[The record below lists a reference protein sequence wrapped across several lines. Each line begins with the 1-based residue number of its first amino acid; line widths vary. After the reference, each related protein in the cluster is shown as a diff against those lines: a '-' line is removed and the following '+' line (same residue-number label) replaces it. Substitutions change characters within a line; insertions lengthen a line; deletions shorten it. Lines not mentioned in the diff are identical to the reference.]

1 MPVCIRSHQ
10 VSQGSFQRES
20 FADLPCWILC
30 AKLFLHDFEYQ
41 QHYEADEEVRLDTLR
56 ERRRRHR
63 HALQQ
68 RQETDKSTATRSR
81 LQLTP
86 DNVGG
91 QAIVRH
97 APRERR
103 RWQPPFRQRQGTGKS
118 TATRSR
124 LQLTPDNV
132 GGQAIVRHAPRER
145 RRWQP
150 PFRQRQGTG
159 KSTATR
165 SRLQLTPDNVG
176 GQAIVWHAPRERRR
190 WHWHAPTHLH
200 FRLRFGKEN
209 RASSFLSTH
218 LALSFQK
225 IGCGSETQN
234 QINLFCAS
242 LILHYL
248 CSYFHF

>member
-1 MPVCIRSHQ
+1 M
-10 VSQGSFQRES
+10 
-20 FADLPCWILC
+20 
-30 AKLFLHDFEYQ
+30 
-41 QHYEADEEVRLDTLR
+41 
-56 ERRRRHR
+56 
-63 HALQQ
+63 
-68 RQETDKSTATRSR
+68 
-81 LQLTP
+81 
-86 DNVGG
+86 
-91 QAIVRH
+91 RH

-176 GQAIVWHAPRERRR
+176 GQAIVRHAPRERRR
-190 WHWHAPTHLH
+190 WHRHAPDSFTLSAAIRKRKSSKLFSFHSSCTI
-200 FRLRFGKEN
+200 FSENRLRFGNTKSN
-209 RASSFLSTH
+209 KFVLRFTH
-218 LALSFQK
+218 LALS
-225 IGCGSETQN
+225 
-234 QINLFCAS
+234 L
-242 LILHYL
+242 
-248 CSYFHF
+248 

>member
-1 MPVCIRSHQ
+1 M
-10 VSQGSFQRES
+10 
-20 FADLPCWILC
+20 PCWILC

-41 QHYEADEEVRLDTLR
+41 QRYEADEEVRLDALR
-56 ERRRRHR
+56 ERRRWHW

-176 GQAIVWHAPRERRR
+176 GQAIVRHAPRERRR
-190 WHWHAPTHLH
+190 WHRHAPTHLH
-200 FRLRFGKEN
+200 FRLRFGNTKSN
-209 RASSFLSTH
+209 KFVLRFTH

>member
-1 MPVCIRSHQ
+1 M
-10 VSQGSFQRES
+10 
-20 FADLPCWILC
+20 PCWILC

-41 QHYEADEEVRLDTLR
+41 QRYEADEEVRLDALR

-103 RWQPPFRQRQGTGKS
+103 RWQPPLRQRQGTGKS

-145 RRWQP
+145 RRWH
-150 PFRQRQGTG
+150 R
-159 KSTATR
+159 
-165 SRLQLTPDNVG
+165 
-176 GQAIVWHAPRERRR
+176 
-190 WHWHAPTHLH
+190 HAPTHLH

-218 LALSFQK
+218 LALSFHK

>member
-41 QHYEADEEVRLDTLR
+41 QRYEADEEVRLDALR

-103 RWQPPFRQRQGTGKS
+103 RWH
-118 TATRSR
+118 
-124 LQLTPDNV
+124 
-132 GGQAIVRHAPRER
+132 RHAP
-145 RRWQP
+145 
-150 PFRQRQGTG
+150 
-159 KSTATR
+159 
-165 SRLQLTPDNVG
+165 D
-176 GQAIVWHAPRERRR
+176 
-190 WHWHAPTHLH
+190 
-200 FRLRFGKEN
+200 
-209 RASSFLSTH
+209 SFTL
-218 LALSFQK
+218 
-225 IGCGSETQN
+225 
-234 QINLFCAS
+234 
-242 LILHYL
+242 
-248 CSYFHF
+248 

>member
-41 QHYEADEEVRLDTLR
+41 QRYEADEEVRLDALR

-97 APRERR
+97 APR
-103 RWQPPFRQRQGTGKS
+103 
-118 TATRSR
+118 
-124 LQLTPDNV
+124 V
-132 GGQAIVRHAPRER
+132 
-145 RRWQP
+145 
-150 PFRQRQGTG
+150 
-159 KSTATR
+159 
-165 SRLQLTPDNVG
+165 
-176 GQAIVWHAPRERRR
+176 RRR
-190 WHWHAPTHLH
+190 WHRHAPPTTP
-200 FRLRFGKEN
+200 RN
-209 RASSFLSTH
+209 RQIDRNAVS
-218 LALSFQK
+218 LAVNPRQRRGTGDSAA
-225 IGCGSETQN
+225 CAA
-234 QINLFCAS
+234 CAS
-242 LILHYL
+242 PLAATLPTTPRNRQIDRNAVSLAVNPRQRRGDRR
-248 CSYFHF
+248 

>member
-1 MPVCIRSHQ
+1 VHFGLFL
-10 VSQGSFQRES
+10 QGFCQWRVVECRYISEAIKFHKVHFRES

-41 QHYEADEEVRLDTLR
+41 QRYEADEEVRLDALR
-56 ERRRRHR
+56 ERRRWQPPFR
-63 HALQQ
+63 Q

-132 GGQAIVRHAPRER
+132 GG
-145 RRWQP
+145 
-150 PFRQRQGTG
+150 T
-159 KSTATR
+159 SDSAT
-165 SRLQLTPDNVG
+165 
-176 GQAIVWHAPRERRR
+176 
-190 WHWHAPTHLH
+190 
-200 FRLRFGKEN
+200 
-209 RASSFLSTH
+209 
-218 LALSFQK
+218 
-225 IGCGSETQN
+225 
-234 QINLFCAS
+234 CAA
-242 LILHYL
+242 
-248 CSYFHF
+248 

>member
-1 MPVCIRSHQ
+1 M
-10 VSQGSFQRES
+10 
-20 FADLPCWILC
+20 PCWILC

-41 QHYEADEEVRLDTLR
+41 QRYEADEEVRLDTPR
-56 ERRRRHR
+56 ERRRWQPPFR
-63 HALQQ
+63 Q

-103 RWQPPFRQRQGTGKS
+103 RWQPPLQQRQGTGKS

-145 RRWQP
+145 RRWH
-150 PFRQRQGTG
+150 R
-159 KSTATR
+159 
-165 SRLQLTPDNVG
+165 
-176 GQAIVWHAPRERRR
+176 
-190 WHWHAPTHLH
+190 HAPTHLH

>member
-1 MPVCIRSHQ
+1 MPVCIQSHQ

-20 FADLPCWILC
+20 FADLPCRILC

-41 QHYEADEEVRLDTLR
+41 QRYEADEEVRLDALR
-56 ERRRRHR
+56 ERRRWHR

-91 QAIVRH
+91 QAIVR
-97 APRERR
+97 
-103 RWQPPFRQRQGTGKS
+103 
-118 TATRSR
+118 
-124 LQLTPDNV
+124 
-132 GGQAIVRHAPRER
+132 
-145 RRWQP
+145 
-150 PFRQRQGTG
+150 
-159 KSTATR
+159 
-165 SRLQLTPDNVG
+165 
-176 GQAIVWHAPRERRR
+176 HAPRERRR

-248 CSYFHF
+248 CSSFHF

>member
-41 QHYEADEEVRLDTLR
+41 QRYEADEEVRLDALR

-97 APRERR
+97 APRVRR
-103 RWQPPFRQRQGTGKS
+103 RWQPPFRQRQETDKS

-132 GGQAIVRHAPRER
+132 GGQAIVRHAPR
-145 RRWQP
+145 
-150 PFRQRQGTG
+150 
-159 KSTATR
+159 K
-165 SRLQLTPDNVG
+165 
-176 GQAIVWHAPRERRR
+176 RRR

-218 LALSFQK
+218 LALSFHK
-225 IGCGSETQN
+225 IGCDSETQN

>member
-1 MPVCIRSHQ
+1 M
-10 VSQGSFQRES
+10 
-20 FADLPCWILC
+20 PCWILC

-41 QHYEADEEVRLDTLR
+41 QRYEADEEVRLDALR
-56 ERRRRHR
+56 ERRRWHR

-176 GQAIVWHAPRERRR
+176 GQAIVRHAPRERRR
-190 WHWHAPTHLH
+190 WHRHAPTHLH

-225 IGCGSETQN
+225 ICCGSETQN

>member
-41 QHYEADEEVRLDTLR
+41 QRYEADEEVRLDTLR
-56 ERRRRHR
+56 ERRRWHR

-103 RWQPPFRQRQGTGKS
+103 RWQPPFRQRQETDKS

-132 GGQAIVRHAPRER
+132 GGLAIVRH
-145 RRWQP
+145 
-150 PFRQRQGTG
+150 T
-159 KSTATR
+159 
-165 SRLQLTPDNVG
+165 
-176 GQAIVWHAPRERRR
+176 PRERRR
-190 WHWHAPTHLH
+190 WHRHAPTHLH

-225 IGCGSETQN
+225 IGCDSETQN

>member
-41 QHYEADEEVRLDTLR
+41 QRYEADEEVRLDALR

-86 DNVGG
+86 NNVGG

-103 RWQPPFRQRQGTGKS
+103 RWQPPFRQRQGTGK
-118 TATRSR
+118 
-124 LQLTPDNV
+124 L
-132 GGQAIVRHAPRER
+132 
-145 RRWQP
+145 
-150 PFRQRQGTG
+150 
-159 KSTATR
+159 TATR

-190 WHWHAPTHLH
+190 WHRHAPTHLH

>member
-1 MPVCIRSHQ
+1 MPCR
-10 VSQGSFQRES
+10 
-20 FADLPCWILC
+20 ILC

-41 QHYEADEEVRLDTLR
+41 QRYEADEEVRLDALR

-103 RWQPPFRQRQGTGKS
+103 RWQPPFQQRQETDKS

-132 GGQAIVRHAPRER
+132 GGQAIVR
-145 RRWQP
+145 
-150 PFRQRQGTG
+150 
-159 KSTATR
+159 
-165 SRLQLTPDNVG
+165 
-176 GQAIVWHAPRERRR
+176 HAPRERRR

>member
-1 MPVCIRSHQ
+1 M
-10 VSQGSFQRES
+10 
-20 FADLPCWILC
+20 PCWILC

-41 QHYEADEEVRLDTLR
+41 QRYEADEEVRLDALR

-68 RQETDKSTATRSR
+68 HQETDKSTATRSR

-145 RRWQP
+145 RRW
-150 PFRQRQGTG
+150 
-159 KSTATR
+159 
-165 SRLQLTPDNVG
+165 
-176 GQAIVWHAPRERRR
+176 
-190 WHWHAPTHLH
+190 HWHAPTHLH

-225 IGCGSETQN
+225 IGGDSETQN

>member
-1 MPVCIRSHQ
+1 M
-10 VSQGSFQRES
+10 
-20 FADLPCWILC
+20 PCWILC

-41 QHYEADEEVRLDTLR
+41 QRYEADEEVRLDALR
-56 ERRRRHR
+56 ERRRWHR

-97 APRERR
+97 APRVRR
-103 RWQPPFRQRQGTGKS
+103 RWQPPFQQRQETDKS

-132 GGQAIVRHAPRER
+132 RGQAIVRHAPRER

-190 WHWHAPTHLH
+190 WHRHAPTHLH
-200 FRLRFGKEN
+200 FRRRFGKEN

>member
-1 MPVCIRSHQ
+1 MYFGLFLQGFCQWRVVECLY
-10 VSQGSFQRES
+10 VSEAIKFHKVHFRES

-41 QHYEADEEVRLDTLR
+41 QRYEADEEVRLDTLR

-103 RWQPPFRQRQGTGKS
+103 RWQPPFRQRQGTGKL

-124 LQLTPDNV
+124 LQ
-132 GGQAIVRHAPRER
+132 
-145 RRWQP
+145 
-150 PFRQRQGTG
+150 
-159 KSTATR
+159 S
-165 SRLQLTPDNVG
+165 TPDNVG

-190 WHWHAPTHLH
+190 WHRHAPTHLH

-218 LALSFQK
+218 LALS
-225 IGCGSETQN
+225 
-234 QINLFCAS
+234 L
-242 LILHYL
+242 
-248 CSYFHF
+248 

>member
-41 QHYEADEEVRLDTLR
+41 QRYEADEEVRLDALR

-132 GGQAIVRHAPRER
+132 GGTSDSAACAACASPLAATLPTTPRNR
-145 RRWQP
+145 QIDRNAVSLAVNP
-150 PFRQRQGTG
+150 RQRRG
-159 KSTATR
+159 
-165 SRLQLTPDNVG
+165 D
-176 GQAIVWHAPRERRR
+176 RR
-190 WHWHAPTHLH
+190 
-200 FRLRFGKEN
+200 
-209 RASSFLSTH
+209 
-218 LALSFQK
+218 
-225 IGCGSETQN
+225 
-234 QINLFCAS
+234 
-242 LILHYL
+242 
-248 CSYFHF
+248 

>member
-41 QHYEADEEVRLDTLR
+41 QRYEADEEVRLDALR

-86 DNVGG
+86 DNVGE

-103 RWQPPFRQRQGTGKS
+103 R
-118 TATRSR
+118 
-124 LQLTPDNV
+124 
-132 GGQAIVRHAPRER
+132 
-145 RRWQP
+145 
-150 PFRQRQGTG
+150 
-159 KSTATR
+159 
-165 SRLQLTPDNVG
+165 
-176 GQAIVWHAPRERRR
+176 
-190 WHWHAPTHLH
+190 
-200 FRLRFGKEN
+200 
-209 RASSFLSTH
+209 
-218 LALSFQK
+218 
-225 IGCGSETQN
+225 
-234 QINLFCAS
+234 
-242 LILHYL
+242 
-248 CSYFHF
+248 

>member
-41 QHYEADEEVRLDTLR
+41 QRYEADEEVRLDALR
-56 ERRRRHR
+56 ERRRWHR

-103 RWQPPFRQRQGTGKS
+103 RWQPPFQQRQETDKS

-132 GGQAIVRHAPRER
+132 GGQAIVRHAPR
-145 RRWQP
+145 
-150 PFRQRQGTG
+150 
-159 KSTATR
+159 
-165 SRLQLTPDNVG
+165 V
-176 GQAIVWHAPRERRR
+176 RRR

>member
-1 MPVCIRSHQ
+1 MPACIRSHQ

-41 QHYEADEEVRLDTLR
+41 QRYEADEEVRLDALR
-56 ERRRRHR
+56 ERRRWHR

-103 RWQPPFRQRQGTGKS
+103 RWQPPFRQRQETDKS

-145 RRWQP
+145 RRWH
-150 PFRQRQGTG
+150 R
-159 KSTATR
+159 
-165 SRLQLTPDNVG
+165 
-176 GQAIVWHAPRERRR
+176 
-190 WHWHAPTHLH
+190 HAPTHLH

>member
-41 QHYEADEEVRLDTLR
+41 QRYEADEEVRLDALR

-68 RQETDKSTATRSR
+68 RQETDKSTATWSR

-103 RWQPPFRQRQGTGKS
+103 RWHWLAPPTTPRNRQIDRNAVSLAVNPRQRRGTS
-118 TATRSR
+118 DSVA
-124 LQLTPDNV
+124 
-132 GGQAIVRHAPRER
+132 
-145 RRWQP
+145 
-150 PFRQRQGTG
+150 
-159 KSTATR
+159 
-165 SRLQLTPDNVG
+165 
-176 GQAIVWHAPRERRR
+176 
-190 WHWHAPTHLH
+190 
-200 FRLRFGKEN
+200 
-209 RASSFLSTH
+209 
-218 LALSFQK
+218 
-225 IGCGSETQN
+225 
-234 QINLFCAS
+234 CAA
-242 LILHYL
+242 
-248 CSYFHF
+248 

>member
-68 RQETDKSTATRSR
+68 RQETD
-81 LQLTP
+81 
-86 DNVGG
+86 
-91 QAIVRH
+91 
-97 APRERR
+97 
-103 RWQPPFRQRQGTGKS
+103 KS

>member
-41 QHYEADEEVRLDTLR
+41 QRYEADEEVRLDALRERRRWQPPFRQRQGTGKSTATRSRLQLTPDNVGGHAIVRHAPR

-103 RWQPPFRQRQGTGKS
+103 RWQPPFRQRQGTGK
-118 TATRSR
+118 
-124 LQLTPDNV
+124 L
-132 GGQAIVRHAPRER
+132 
-145 RRWQP
+145 
-150 PFRQRQGTG
+150 
-159 KSTATR
+159 TATR

-190 WHWHAPTHLH
+190 WHRHAPTHLH

-218 LALSFQK
+218 LALS
-225 IGCGSETQN
+225 
-234 QINLFCAS
+234 L
-242 LILHYL
+242 
-248 CSYFHF
+248 

>member
-1 MPVCIRSHQ
+1 M
-10 VSQGSFQRES
+10 
-20 FADLPCWILC
+20 PCWILC

-41 QHYEADEEVRLDTLR
+41 QRYEADEEVRLDALR
-56 ERRRRHR
+56 ERRRWHR

-103 RWQPPFRQRQGTGKS
+103 RWQPPFRQRQETDKS

-145 RRWQP
+145 RRLH
-150 PFRQRQGTG
+150 R
-159 KSTATR
+159 
-165 SRLQLTPDNVG
+165 
-176 GQAIVWHAPRERRR
+176 
-190 WHWHAPTHLH
+190 HAPTHLH

>member
-41 QHYEADEEVRLDTLR
+41 QRYEADEEVRLDALR
-56 ERRRRHR
+56 ERRRWHR
-63 HALQQ
+63 HALRQ

-103 RWQPPFRQRQGTGKS
+103 RRHRHALQQRQETDKS

-132 GGQAIVRHAPRER
+132 GG
-145 RRWQP
+145 
-150 PFRQRQGTG
+150 TG
-159 KSTATR
+159 DSA
-165 SRLQLTPDNVG
+165 
-176 GQAIVWHAPRERRR
+176 A
-190 WHWHAPTHLH
+190 
-200 FRLRFGKEN
+200 
-209 RASSFLSTH
+209 
-218 LALSFQK
+218 
-225 IGCGSETQN
+225 
-234 QINLFCAS
+234 CAA
-242 LILHYL
+242 
-248 CSYFHF
+248 

>member
-1 MPVCIRSHQ
+1 MRRVSVAAGIGMPLQQRQGTGKSTATRSRLQ
-10 VSQGSFQRES
+10 PPLRQRQGTGKSTATRSRLQLTPDNVGGP
-20 FADLPCWILC
+20 AI
-30 AKLFLHDFEYQ
+30 
-41 QHYEADEEVRLDTLR
+41 VRHAPR
-56 ERRRRHR
+56 ERRRLQPP
-63 HALQQ
+63 LQQ
-68 RQETDKSTATRSR
+68 RQGTDKSTATRSR

-91 QAIVRH
+91 QAIVR
-97 APRERR
+97 
-103 RWQPPFRQRQGTGKS
+103 
-118 TATRSR
+118 
-124 LQLTPDNV
+124 
-132 GGQAIVRHAPRER
+132 
-145 RRWQP
+145 
-150 PFRQRQGTG
+150 
-159 KSTATR
+159 
-165 SRLQLTPDNVG
+165 
-176 GQAIVWHAPRERRR
+176 HAPRERRR

>member
-1 MPVCIRSHQ
+1 MYFGLFLQGFCQWRVVECRY
-10 VSQGSFQRES
+10 VSEAIKFHKVHFRKS
-20 FADLPCWILC
+20 FADLPCRILC

-41 QHYEADEEVRLDTLR
+41 QRYEADEEVRLDALR
-56 ERRRRHR
+56 ERRRWHR

-81 LQLTP
+81 LQLNP

-91 QAIVRH
+91 QSIVRH

-103 RWQPPFRQRQGTGKS
+103 RWQPPFRQRQGTGK
-118 TATRSR
+118 
-124 LQLTPDNV
+124 L
-132 GGQAIVRHAPRER
+132 
-145 RRWQP
+145 
-150 PFRQRQGTG
+150 
-159 KSTATR
+159 TATR

-190 WHWHAPTHLH
+190 WHRHAPTHLH

-218 LALSFQK
+218 LALS
-225 IGCGSETQN
+225 
-234 QINLFCAS
+234 L
-242 LILHYL
+242 
-248 CSYFHF
+248 

>member
-41 QHYEADEEVRLDTLR
+41 QRYEADEEVRLDALR

-103 RWQPPFRQRQGTGKS
+103 RWHRMP
-118 TATRSR
+118 R
-124 LQLTPDNV
+124 LIYTLGCDSEKKIE
-132 GGQAIVRHAPRER
+132 QA
-145 RRWQP
+145 
-150 PFRQRQGTG
+150 
-159 KSTATR
+159 
-165 SRLQLTPDNVG
+165 
-176 GQAIVWHAPRERRR
+176 
-190 WHWHAPTHLH
+190 
-200 FRLRFGKEN
+200 
-209 RASSFLSTH
+209 
-218 LALSFQK
+218 
-225 IGCGSETQN
+225 
-234 QINLFCAS
+234 LFFP

-248 CSYFHF
+248 FIK

>member
-41 QHYEADEEVRLDTLR
+41 QRYEADEEVRLDTLR

-103 RWQPPFRQRQGTGKS
+103 RWQPPFRQRQETDKS

-124 LQLTPDNV
+124 FQLTPTTSGDKRECGMRRVSVAAGSHPSDNAK
-132 GGQAIVRHAPRER
+132 GQANRP
-145 RRWQP
+145 
-150 PFRQRQGTG
+150 QRG
-159 KSTATR
+159 
-165 SRLQLTPDNVG
+165 PV
-176 GQAIVWHAPRERRR
+176 
-190 WHWHAPTHLH
+190 
-200 FRLRFGKEN
+200 
-209 RASSFLSTH
+209 
-218 LALSFQK
+218 
-225 IGCGSETQN
+225 
-234 QINLFCAS
+234 
-242 LILHYL
+242 
-248 CSYFHF
+248 CS

>member
-41 QHYEADEEVRLDTLR
+41 QRYEADEEVRLD
-56 ERRRRHR
+56 
-63 HALQQ
+63 
-68 RQETDKSTATRSR
+68 
-81 LQLTP
+81 
-86 DNVGG
+86 
-91 QAIVRH
+91 
-97 APRERR
+97 APRVRR

-150 PFRQRQGTG
+150 PFRQRQETD

-176 GQAIVWHAPRERRR
+176 GQAIVRHAPRVRRR
-190 WHWHAPTHLH
+190 WHRYAPTHLH
-200 FRLRFGKEN
+200 FRLRFGNTKSN
-209 RASSFLSTH
+209 KFVLRFTH
-218 LALSFQK
+218 LALSFHK
-225 IGCGSETQN
+225 IGCDSGKKIEQA
-234 QINLFCAS
+234 LFFP

>member
-41 QHYEADEEVRLDTLR
+41 QRYEADEEVRLDALR
-56 ERRRRHR
+56 ERRRWHRHALQQRQETDKSTATRSRLQLTPDNVGGQAIVRHAPRERRRWHR

-132 GGQAIVRHAPRER
+132 GGDR
-145 RRWQP
+145 R
-150 PFRQRQGTG
+150 
-159 KSTATR
+159 
-165 SRLQLTPDNVG
+165 
-176 GQAIVWHAPRERRR
+176 
-190 WHWHAPTHLH
+190 
-200 FRLRFGKEN
+200 
-209 RASSFLSTH
+209 
-218 LALSFQK
+218 
-225 IGCGSETQN
+225 
-234 QINLFCAS
+234 
-242 LILHYL
+242 
-248 CSYFHF
+248 

>member
-41 QHYEADEEVRLDTLR
+41 QHYEADEEVRLDT
-56 ERRRRHR
+56 
-63 HALQQ
+63 
-68 RQETDKSTATRSR
+68 
-81 LQLTP
+81 
-86 DNVGG
+86 
-91 QAIVRH
+91 
-97 APRERR
+97 PRERR

-124 LQLTPDNV
+124 LQLTPDNA
-132 GGQAIVRHAPRER
+132 GGQAIVR
-145 RRWQP
+145 
-150 PFRQRQGTG
+150 
-159 KSTATR
+159 
-165 SRLQLTPDNVG
+165 
-176 GQAIVWHAPRERRR
+176 HAPRERRR

-225 IGCGSETQN
+225 IGCDSEKKIEQA
-234 QINLFCAS
+234 LFFP

>member
-1 MPVCIRSHQ
+1 M
-10 VSQGSFQRES
+10 
-20 FADLPCWILC
+20 PCWILC

-41 QHYEADEEVRLDTLR
+41 QRYEADEEVRLDTLR
-56 ERRRRHR
+56 ERRRWHW

-86 DNVGG
+86 DNFGG

-145 RRWQP
+145 RRWH
-150 PFRQRQGTG
+150 R
-159 KSTATR
+159 
-165 SRLQLTPDNVG
+165 
-176 GQAIVWHAPRERRR
+176 
-190 WHWHAPTHLH
+190 HAPTHLH

>member
-1 MPVCIRSHQ
+1 MPICIRSHQ

-41 QHYEADEEVRLDTLR
+41 QHYEADEEVRLDAPR
-56 ERRRRHR
+56 VRRRWQPPFR
-63 HALQQ
+63 Q

-91 QAIVRH
+91 QAIVR
-97 APRERR
+97 
-103 RWQPPFRQRQGTGKS
+103 
-118 TATRSR
+118 
-124 LQLTPDNV
+124 
-132 GGQAIVRHAPRER
+132 
-145 RRWQP
+145 
-150 PFRQRQGTG
+150 
-159 KSTATR
+159 
-165 SRLQLTPDNVG
+165 
-176 GQAIVWHAPRERRR
+176 HAPRERRR